1 MAQTSPSDLLNTL
14 AGIGPGSPLL
24 AVREGRS
31 RATAHAQGGH
41 DALLQ
46 PPEPG
51 GVSRLE
57 RAAIALRVA
66 AWHDEPLLVAHYRE
80 LLGAAG
86 GGDALAGSATA
97 VAGGAPDGGL
107 VETGRLAAA
116 LRHAD
121 LLSTRPA
128 DAEPEHLAAL
138 ARAGLSADDVVTV
151 SQTIG
156 FVSFQARVLAGLLAL
171 AGTPSRRSSPPGG
184 PRIRSAVA
192 RSRFTQAELGWT
204 PWLTPLTRE
213 EATPEQEAA
222 LAGHRA
228 SSPYFRLLARDTPIL
243 VERTATDEGIFRSES
258 GLPRGERELA
268 AAVASRVNGCVYCAS
283 VHARFAS
290 TYSGRRDDVQRLLDE
305 GVEGAQDE
313 RWRALVDFAAALS
326 QTTSRLEPADLA
338 RLREL
343 GLGDLEVL
351 DLVQATAFFAWANR
365 LMLTLGEPVGA
376 EPAEEARRGLDAF
389 VSAQEEGGHDRQHP

>member
-1 MAQTSPSDLLNTL
+1 MAQTSPSDVLSAL

-66 AWHDEPLLVAHYRE
+66 AWHDEPGLVAHYRE

-97 VAGGAPDGGL
+97 VAGGAPDGGQ

-138 ARAGLSADDVVTV
+138 ARAGLSADDVVAV

-156 FVSFQARVLAGLLAL
+156 FVR
-171 AGTPSRRSSPPGG
+171 
-184 PRIRSAVA
+184 
-192 RSRFTQAELGWT
+192 
-204 PWLTPLTRE
+204 
-213 EATPEQEAA
+213 
-222 LAGHRA
+222 GHRA
-228 SSPYFRLLARDTPIL
+228 NSPYFRLLARDTPIL
-243 VERTATDEGIFRSES
+243 VERTATDEGIFRSEG

-326 QTTSRLEPADLA
+326 QTPSRLEPADLA

-365 LMLTLGEPVGA
+365 LMLTLGA
-376 EPAEEARRGLDAF
+376 PAMAGLDAF